1 MATMGRT
8 ARSMDRRDRAAVLPE
23 GDTALL
29 QRPSPTAFE
38 ARIHSPAAWLDR
50 PELIRALPVPPPHG
64 FSARLGEAVAAEVIP
79 RLRLAHAGAVVVEAI
94 PDATDVTA
102 LSALLLRHDAAGAS
116 AYLEALHQ
124 SGTTAEHLFLELLAP
139 TARLL
144 GQFWADDV
152 CDFATVTLAMMQLR
166 RMQRDFAPRF
176 LTGRPLRPEAEAHRI
191 LIVPVPG
198 EQHTFGLDLLADF
211 FRRAGWHAHVSP
223 LRSADELASMVRR
236 ESYDVVGLSVG
247 STDRMDTLAAT
258 IRKLRR
264 ASRNRSVGV
273 MVGGPAFI
281 GHPDHVALV
290 GADATAADAR
300 QAPLQAERLLR
311 LLAQR
316 E

>member
-8 ARSMDRRDRAAVLPE
+8 ARSMDRRDRAAALPE

-50 PELIRALPVPPPHG
+50 PGLARPLAVPPPAG
-64 FSARLGEAVAAEVIP
+64 FSARLSEAVAAAVIP
-79 RLRLAHAGAVVVEAI
+79 RLQLAHAAAAESVPNA
-94 PDATDVTA
+94 ADVTA

-116 AYLEALHQ
+116 AYLEALHHA
-124 SGTTAEHLFLELLAP
+124 GTSAEHLFLDLLAP
-139 TARLL
+139 AARLL

-152 CDFATVTLAMMQLR
+152 CDFATVTLGMMQLR

-176 LTGRPLRPEAEAHRI
+176 LAGSRPRPAAEAPRA
-191 LIVPVPG
+191 LIVSVPG
-198 EQHTFGLDLLADF
+198 EQHVFGLDLVADF
-211 FRRAGWHAHVSP
+211 FRRAGWQADVSP

-236 ESYDVVGLSVG
+236 ESYAVVGLSLG
-247 STDRMDTLAAT
+247 DTDRMDALAAT

-281 GHPDHVALV
+281 GHPGYVALV

-311 LLAQR
+311 VLAQHD
-316 E
+316 